1 MLPVNRIRDIINK
14 IIPVLSIT
22 QKVIGILLMVIS
34 FCLLFPMLQEK
45 YSYNDMTMSIIC
57 IFFFIALLI
66 YSTITIFKVVVLFT
80 LKINSLKPVF

>member
-1 MLPVNRIRDIINK
+1 
-14 IIPVLSIT
+14 
-22 QKVIGILLMVIS
+22 MVIS

-80 LKINSLKPVF
+80 PVSYTHLTLPTT